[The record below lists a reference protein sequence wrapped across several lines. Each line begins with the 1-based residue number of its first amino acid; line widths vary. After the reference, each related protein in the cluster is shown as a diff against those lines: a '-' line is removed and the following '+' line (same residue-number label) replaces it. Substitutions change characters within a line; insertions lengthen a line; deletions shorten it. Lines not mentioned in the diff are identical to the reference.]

1 MDIFDARSEYDKAH
15 RQATREYRRC
25 AASGSSGYIAVLDDV
40 LSGKATGSEVSLGLM
55 EIPADLIVG
64 TKTAGRQFSFSCG
77 FMPLL
82 GMDTEFANKWISL
95 CGAHL
100 SEGIHTPIQVYEY
113 YGRFYVSE
121 GNKRVSVLKY
131 FGSPTIPGSVKR
143 ILPVDDGSEEYALYC
158 EFLSFY
164 KLTHT
169 YDLQFTRPGSYAKL
183 IQLLGITAER
193 WSEQKRGVLY
203 CFNRFRALLPG
214 QVFLG
219 DLSVADVFLLFL
231 RYHDISELREEN
243 DADLSRFIAE
253 LQSDVLLAGS
263 PDPVSIIGTTPDTK
277 VPVLTKLFSGLSS
290 RRLNVAFV
298 HEGDPKESPWTRAH
312 EAGREY
318 IQDVLGDHV
327 QTRAYFCPTPG
338 REAEEQIA
346 QAARDGADVVFTT
359 SPPLIGAAL
368 RGAKKHPDIRMFN
381 CSIDMP
387 YPDVRTYYAR
397 VYEGK
402 FITGAIAGAM
412 AENGRIG
419 YVGSYPIF
427 GVPASI
433 NAFALGARM
442 VRPDVRISLE
452 WSCVRNDYLQ
462 SFFDR
467 GIRIVSNRDVSLSLN
482 RGLEYGTFRMERDGS
497 LSQLASPVWNWGRLY
512 ENIARSMLDS
522 TWDDKRLAEGGHAVN
537 YWWGMKDGVID
548 VLLSDDLPDGVR
560 QLAMILR
567 RDIQSGGLSP
577 FSIPLRDQSGAL
589 RCSEDDP
596 LPMDEI
602 LRMDYLADCVDG
614 AIPGFDEILPMAR
627 RMVRLQGV
635 YRDTLPPEDEG
646 VLL

>member
-1 MDIFDARSEYDKAH
+1 MDVFDARSEYDKAR
-15 RQATREYRRC
+15 RQAMREYRRC
-25 AASGSSGYIAVLDDV
+25 AASGSSGYVSVLDDV
-40 LSGKATGSEVSLGLM
+40 LAGNPTGSEVSLGLM

-64 TKTAGRQFSFSCG
+64 TKSAGRQFSFSCS
-77 FMPLL
+77 FLPLL

-100 SEGIHTPIQVYEY
+100 REGIHSPIQVYEY
-113 YGRFYVSE
+113 YGKFYVAE

-143 ILPVDDGSEEYALYC
+143 ILPADDGSAEYALYC
-158 EFLSFY
+158 EFLSFF
-164 KLTHT
+164 KLTGT

-183 IQLLGITAER
+183 KELLGITEER
-193 WSEQKRGVLY
+193 WPEQKRGVLY
-203 CFNRFRALLPG
+203 CFNRFRSLLPG
-214 QVFLG
+214 QIFVG
-219 DLSVADVFLLFL
+219 DLSIADVFLLFL
-231 RYHDISELREEN
+231 RYHDISELREED
-243 DADLSRFIAE
+243 DAALSRFIAE
-253 LQSDVLLAGS
+253 LQSDVRLLES
-263 PDPVSIIGTTPDTK
+263 PDPVSIVDTAPDAK
-277 VPVLTKLFSGLSS
+277 PPMLTKLFSGFTS

-298 HEGDPKESPWTRAH
+298 HEGDASVSSWTRAH

-318 IQDVLGDHV
+318 LQNVLGDHV
-327 QTRAYFCPTPG
+327 QTRAYFCAAPAKD
-338 REAEEQIA
+338 AEEQIT
-346 QAARDGADVVFTT
+346 QAVEDGADVVFTT

-368 RGAKKHPDIRMFN
+368 RSAKKHPGIRMLN

-387 YPDVRTYYAR
+387 YPDVRTYYGR

-412 AENGRIG
+412 AKNGKIG

-442 VRPDVRISLE
+442 VNPDVRISLE
-452 WSCVRNDYLQ
+452 WSCVRRDYLQ

-467 GIRIVSNRDVSLSLN
+467 GIHIVSNRDVSIAQS
-482 RGLEYGTFRMERDGS
+482 RSLEYGTFRMESDGR
-497 LSQLASPVWNWGRLY
+497 LSQLASPIWNWGRLY
-512 ENIARSMLDS
+512 ENIVRSMLES
-522 TWDDKRLAEGGHAVN
+522 TWDDKKLADGAHAVN

-560 QLAMILR
+560 QLARILR

-577 FSIPLRDQSGAL
+577 FAMPLRAQDGAL
-589 RCSEDDP
+589 KCSEDSP
-596 LPMDEI
+596 LPVDEI

-614 AIPGFDEILPMAR
+614 SIPGFDEILPMAQ

-635 YRDTLPPEDEG
+635 YRDALPPEDEG